1 MCLRD
6 VSGNGILRR
15 RFISQTLDLGEV
27 SESIMLNE
35 CNEVVNVLTLLQ
47 HIIPSFHILQK

>member
-1 MCLRD
+1 MCLRE

-15 RFISQTLDLGEV
+15 RFISQTLDLGEA